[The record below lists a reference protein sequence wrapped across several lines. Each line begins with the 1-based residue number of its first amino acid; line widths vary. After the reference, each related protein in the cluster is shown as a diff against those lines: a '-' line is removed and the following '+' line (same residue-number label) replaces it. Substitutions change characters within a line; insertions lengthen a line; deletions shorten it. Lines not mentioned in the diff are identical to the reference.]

1 MRLLAVILAL
11 PVCLLGAEFLPM
23 TPIGAQCLPVSVR
36 VEGGEYEAVTVRD
49 QLVFDI
55 DFSGLLITV
64 PESEAYVKLSARVS
78 GREGNWSI
86 SARADA
92 DGEGVLV
99 KEYQGSSLHD
109 MVHTLSDDLVFALTG
124 EQGIASTR
132 IAYIVRGTEEWR
144 LVVKTLDPRQP
155 STVMR
160 DNQVITTPAWS
171 PLGDR
176 IAFTSYRAGTGDIYA
191 YSFATGSASRLVSGG
206 VNTAPAWSPDGR
218 RLAFTR
224 SENGSSDIWIHDT
237 GGGSQVR
244 LTARSSIETSASF
257 SPNGLQIIFTSDRV
271 GYPQLY
277 WMSSSG
283 GSAERAG
290 FSHGYCDSPAWS
302 PQGDRIAYCA
312 RAGSGFH
319 IFVMNADG
327 TDIRQVTTRGT
338 MNEDP
343 VWSPTG
349 RHLAFSSDMD
359 GIRSIY
365 IMELNGMK
373 VHRLS
378 TGGESYCPAW
388 SPVRN

>member
-1 MRLLAVILAL
+1 LKLLPVIIAL
-11 PVCLLGAEFLPM
+11 PVCLLAADFLPM

-36 VEGGEYEAVTVRD
+36 VEGSGTEAVLVRD

-64 PESEAYVKLSARVS
+64 PEEEAYVRLSVRLT
-78 GREGNWSI
+78 GREGNWNF
-86 SARADA
+86 SARAEA

-99 KEYQGSSLHD
+99 KEYQGSSLYD
-109 MVHTLSDDLVFALTG
+109 MVHALSDDLVFALTG

-132 IAYIVRGTEEWR
+132 IAYITRGEDEWR
-144 LVVKTLDPRQP
+144 LVSKTLDPRQA
-155 STVMR
+155 STIMR
-160 DNQVITTPAWS
+160 DNQVITTPDWS
-171 PLGDR
+171 PLGDK
-176 IAFTSYRAGTGDIYA
+176 IAFTSYRTGTGDIYT
-191 YSFATGSASRLVSGG
+191 YSFSTGSASRILYGG
-206 VNTAPAWSPDGR
+206 GNTAPAWSPDGR
-218 RLAFTR
+218 YIAFTR
-224 SENGSSDIWIHDT
+224 SESGVSDIWLYDT
-237 GGGSQVR
+237 GGGGSTR

-277 WMSSSG
+277 WMSASG

-302 PQGDRIAYCA
+302 PRGDQIAYCA
-312 RAGSGFH
+312 RAAGGFH

-327 TDIRQVTTRGT
+327 TNIRQVTTRGT

-349 RHLAFSSDMD
+349 RHLAFSSNMD
-359 GIRSIY
+359 GVRSIY
-365 IMELNGMK
+365 IMELNGMRI
-373 VHRLS
+373 HRLS
-378 TGGESYCPAW
+378 PGGESYCPAW
-388 SPVRN
+388 SPVF

>member
-1 MRLLAVILAL
+1 MRLLSLVLAL
-11 PVCLLGAEFLPM
+11 PVCLLAGDFLPM
-23 TPIGAQCLPVSVR
+23 TPIGAQCLPVSIR
-36 VEGGEYEAVTVRD
+36 VEGSGSEAATVHD

-55 DFSGLLITV
+55 DFSGLLITA
-64 PESEAYVKLSARVS
+64 PENEAFAKLSVRVS
-78 GREGNWSI
+78 GRDGSWNI
-86 SARADA
+86 SARAEA

-99 KEYQGSSLHD
+99 KEYQGASLYD
-109 MVHTLSDDLVFALTG
+109 MVHNLSDDLVFVLTG

-132 IAYIVRGTEEWR
+132 IAYIVRNAEEWK
-144 LVVKTLDPRQP
+144 LVVKTIDPRS
-155 STVMR
+155 STSLMR
-160 DNQVITTPAWS
+160 DTQVITTPAWS

-176 IAFTSYRAGTGDIYA
+176 IAFTSYRAGTGDIYT
-191 YSFATGSASRLVSGG
+191 YSFASGSASRIISGG
-206 VNTAPAWSPDGR
+206 VNTAPAWSPDGS
-218 RLAFTR
+218 RLAYTR
-224 SENGSSDIWIHDT
+224 SEEGSSDIWLQSIS
-237 GGGSQVR
+237 GGSPVR

-257 SPNGLQIIFTSDRV
+257 SPNGLQLIFTSDRV

-312 RAGSGFH
+312 SSGSGFH
-319 IFVMNADG
+319 IFVMNSDG
-327 TDIRQVTTRGT
+327 TEIRQVTSRGS

-359 GIRSIY
+359 GVRSIY
-365 IMELNGMK
+365 IMELNGLT

-388 SPVRN
+388 SPVLQ